1 LSPTF
6 RALAIRN
13 YRIYALGAFVS
24 NVGTWMQR
32 VAQDWL
38 ILQLTHSG
46 TALGITT
53 GLQLLPALLFSPIAG
68 VVADRVPKRTVL
80 RLTQAAMAVPAAVLG
95 VLAVLGV
102 VQAWHVY
109 VLAFVFGIG
118 TAFDAPARQSFV
130 VEMVGKDDLA
140 NAVGL
145 NSASFNSARMIGPAV
160 AGVLIAALGSGVR
173 ATGWV
178 ILANAVSYVAVLV
191 SLQLLDG
198 SLLRPSP
205 VTGTRKRA
213 VRDGVAYVRSRP
225 DLVLILCCVFFVG
238 TFGMNFQMTSA
249 LMATEVFHQ
258 GAGEY
263 GLLASIMAIG
273 SLAGS
278 LLAARRTRPRLAFV
292 VLAGAAFS
300 VVEIAAG
307 LMPSYVTFAAILP
320 VLGLCALTMVTSANA
335 MIQLTT
341 SPMMRGRV
349 AALYLMIFLGGTPVG
364 APLVGWV
371 GETFGARWMLVGG
384 GIVSLLGIAGGTA
397 WYVHRQGLRGGELRA
412 VARDIRWGGARR
424 ANLHGVPVH
433 RGRLRLPERLREHPR
448 VGPGHAGDDAAVG

>member
-1 LSPTF
+1 MSPTF
-6 RALAIRN
+6 RALSIRN
-13 YRIYALGAFVS
+13 YRVYAAGALVS
-24 NVGTWMQR
+24 NIGTWMQR

-38 ILQLTHSG
+38 VLQLTHSG

-80 RLTQAAMAVPAAVLG
+80 RFTQLAMAVPAAILG
-95 VLAVLGV
+95 ILAVTGII
-102 VQAWHVY
+102 QTWQVY
-109 VLAFVFGIG
+109 ALAFVFGIG

-145 NSASFNSARMIGPAV
+145 NSASFNSARMIGPAL

-178 ILANAVSYVAVLV
+178 LLVNALSYLAVFV

-198 SLLRPSP
+198 SRLRPSP
-205 VTGTRKRA
+205 VTGTRKGA
-213 VRDGVAYVRSRP
+213 VRDGVKYVRSRP

-249 LMATEVFHQ
+249 LMATEVFHK

-263 GLLASIMAIG
+263 GLLASIMAMG
-273 SLAGS
+273 SLVGA
-278 LLAARRTRPRLAFV
+278 LLAARRTRPRLSFV
-292 VLAGAAFS
+292 VLAGAGFS
-300 VVEIAAG
+300 VVEISAG
-307 LMPSYVTFAAILP
+307 LMPGYVSFAAVLP
-320 VLGLCALTMVTSANA
+320 LLGLCALTMVTSANA
-335 MIQLTT
+335 MIQMTS

-349 AALYLMIFLGGTPVG
+349 AALYLMIFMGGTPLG

-371 GETFGARWMLVGG
+371 GETFGARWMLIGG
-384 GIVSLLGIAGGTA
+384 GAVSFVGIAVATA
-397 WYVHRQGLRGGELRA
+397 WYLHRQGLQRGHLRRA
-412 VARDIRWGGARR
+412 ARDYSWRSGPKTQAEIDA
-424 ANLHGVPVH
+424 PV
-433 RGRLRLPERLREHPR
+433 L
-448 VGPGHAGDDAAVG
+448 VD

>member
-1 LSPTF
+1 MSPTF
-6 RALAIRN
+6 RALSIRN
-13 YRIYALGAFVS
+13 YRIYAAGALVS
-24 NVGTWMQR
+24 NIGTWMQR

-53 GLQLLPALLFSPIAG
+53 GLQLVPALLLSPIAG
-68 VVADRVPKRTVL
+68 VVADRVPKRTIL
-80 RLTQAAMAVPAAVLG
+80 RFTQLAMAIPAAVLG
-95 VLAVLGV
+95 ILAITGV
-102 VQAWHVY
+102 VQTWHVY
-109 VLAFVFGIG
+109 LLAFVFGIG

-145 NSASFNSARMIGPAV
+145 NSASFNTARMIGPAV
-160 AGVLIAALGSGVR
+160 AGTLIAALGSGVS

-178 ILANAVSYVAVLV
+178 ILVNAVSYVAVFI

-198 SLLRPSP
+198 SRLRPSP
-205 VTGTRKRA
+205 VVGTRKRA

-249 LMATEVFHQ
+249 LMATEVFHK

-263 GLLASIMAIG
+263 GLLASIMAFG
-273 SLAGS
+273 SLAGA
-278 LLAARRTRPRLAFV
+278 LLAARRTRPRLSFV

-300 VVEIAAG
+300 IVEIVSG
-307 LMPSYVTFAAILP
+307 LMPNYVSFAAVLP
-320 VLGLCALTMVTSANA
+320 LLGLCALTMVTSANA
-335 MIQLTT
+335 MIQMSS

-349 AALYLMIFLGGTPVG
+349 AALYLMIFLGGTPFG
-364 APLVGWV
+364 APIIGWV

-384 GIVSLLGIAGGTA
+384 GAVSLVGIAVGTA
-397 WYVHRQGLRGGELRA
+397 WYVHQQDLQRGHLRRA
-412 VARDIRWGGARR
+412 VRTYSWRS
-424 ANLHGVPVH
+424 
-433 RGRLRLPERLREHPR
+433 
-448 VGPGHAGDDAAVG
+448 GPGQAPESEATLLVD